1 VFANRAYFMP
11 EKQPAELGVDHIRES
26 DQAVY
31 RCRVDFKVAQ
41 TRNSKVNLTVIVPPQ
56 KIVITNESGAELTSV
71 VGPFSEG
78 ASFTLRCDVFGAK
91 PLPTVTWFRNDV
103 MVSNVSI
110 ALPSGGTTHV
120 RSELRITGL
129 GRRDV
134 HSELTC
140 QALNNPKTA
149 PLASTLHVD
158 MNCKYCHV
166 EL

>member
-1 VFANRAYFMP
+1 LPNNRFAKALPQNPKHQSVKRLISYCEYFVHAAYSFLNYWRYYWL
-11 EKQPAELGVDHIRES
+11 PAHFLKSH
-26 DQAVY
+26 
-31 RCRVDFKVAQ
+31 CLNVA
-41 TRNSKVNLTVIVPPQ
+41 NLV
-56 KIVITNESGAELTSV
+56 L
-71 VGPFSEG
+71 
-78 ASFTLRCDVFGAK
+78 AK

-158 MNCKYCHV
+158 MNCKYRHV